1 MLDFTYACIQLI
13 HNLGAATVVG
23 GPAAA
28 LWPVRESQLALK
40 RVAQLVTA
48 GWLAQ
53 ASAGLG
59 FGLTSYFLRGEIPD
73 ITGVAL
79 FALATKI
86 FSTICGIPIS
96 LFAIKRISSNRS
108 SCIVFKIL
116 LALGVLSISAAAF
129 LRWYL

>member
-28 LWPVRESQLALK
+28 LWLARENRQALK
-40 RVAQLVTA
+40 RIAWFIAA
-48 GWLAQ
+48 GWLVQ
-53 ASAGLG
+53 AVSGLG

-73 ITGVAL
+73 VTGIAF

-86 FSTICGIPIS
+86 VSTCCGIPLA
-96 LFAIKRISSNRS
+96 LFAVKRISSNRS
-108 SCIVFKIL
+108 SCLIFKAL
-116 LALGVLSISAAAF
+116 LALGVLSICAAAF

>member
-1 MLDFTYACIQLI
+1 VLDFTYACIQLV

-28 LWPVRESQLALK
+28 LWLARENQLALK
-40 RVAQLVTA
+40 RIARFVTA
-48 GWLAQ
+48 GWLVQ
-53 ASAGLG
+53 ATSGLG

-73 ITGVAL
+73 VTGVAL

-86 FSTICGIPIS
+86 VSTVCGIPLA
-96 LFAIKRISSNRS
+96 LFAVKRVSSNRS
-108 SCIVFKIL
+108 SCLMFKAL
-116 LALGVLSISAAAF
+116 LVLGVSSICAAAF